1 MVQKNIFQRLAM
13 PLPELEQ
20 YYREQRRIRFEYDE
34 PFRGVKLRK
43 TLHPILVCG
52 LKLMHLVNGQKI
64 TVLGDKRTPTDRP
77 VIFAATHIGWDDIEM
92 IFTAIRDHAYLFWGD
107 PRESYKTIDGMLL
120 DLNGAVICDTDNKT
134 DRYIG
139 KETCVRWL
147 EQGGNL
153 LIFPEGVWNTSENLP
168 VQYLFPGT
176 AEMAIRT
183 NADIIPVAISQF
195 GKEYRV
201 NIGANISCNGFC
213 LSQKQAL
220 TNYLRDAMATLKW
233 EIYETQSLT
242 KRNSIPDNY
251 AMEYKQIFLDQAQ
264 GVYTWEFFVN
274 TAYRPKN
281 ITTSDEAFIH
291 LDQLIPCRENA
302 FLFRKI

>member
-1 MVQKNIFQRLAM
+1 MKRKSFFQRLSM
-13 PLPELEQ
+13 SLPELEQ
-20 YYREQRRIRFEYDE
+20 YYREQRQKQFENNE
-34 PFRGVKLRK
+34 PFHGVQFRK
-43 TLHPILVCG
+43 VLHPILVCG
-52 LKLMHLVNGQKI
+52 LKLMHLINRQKI
-64 TVLGDKRTPTDRP
+64 TVVGDKRTPTDRP
-77 VIFAATHIGWDDIEM
+77 IIFAATHIGWDDIEM

-120 DLNGAVICDTDNKT
+120 DWNGAIICDTDNKT

-147 EQGGNL
+147 KQGGNL

-168 VQYLFPGT
+168 VQHLFSGT

-201 NIGANISCNGFC
+201 NIGANISCNTFS
-213 LSQKQAL
+213 LDRKQEL

-233 EIYETQSLT
+233 EIYETKSIT
-242 KRNSIPDNY
+242 KRNSFPDNY

-264 GVYTWEFFVN
+264 GVYTWEDFIN

-281 ITTSDEAFIH
+281 ITTSDAAFAH

>member
-1 MVQKNIFQRLAM
+1 MNRKNIFQRLLM

-20 YYREQRRIRFEYDE
+20 YYREQRQIRFENNE
-34 PFRGVKLRK
+34 LFHGVKFRK
-43 TLHPILVCG
+43 ALHPILVCG
-52 LKLMHLVNGQKI
+52 LKFMHLINGQKI
-64 TVLGDKRTPTDRP
+64 TVVGDKRTSTNRP
-77 VIFAATHIGWDDIEM
+77 IIFAATHIGWDDIEM
-92 IFTAIRDHAYLFWGD
+92 IFTAIGDHAYLFWGD

-120 DLNGAVICDTDNKT
+120 DLNGAIICDTDNKT
-134 DRYIG
+134 DRFIG

-168 VQYLFPGT
+168 VQHLFSGT

-183 NADIIPVAISQF
+183 NADIIPIAISQL

-201 NIGANISCNGFC
+201 NIGANISCQGFTIV
-213 LSQKQAL
+213 QKQAL
-220 TNYLRDAMATLKW
+220 TNYLRDTMATLKW
-233 EIYETQSLT
+233 EIYETQSIT
-242 KRNSIPDNY
+242 KRNSFPDNY
-251 AMEYKQIFLDQAQ
+251 AVEYRKMFLEQAQ
-264 GVYTWEFFVN
+264 GVYTWEDFVN
-274 TAYRPKN
+274 TAYCPKN

-302 FLFRKI
+302 FLFRNR

>member
-1 MVQKNIFQRLAM
+1 MKRKNFFQRLSM

-20 YYREQRRIRFEYDE
+20 YYREQRQTRFENNE
-34 PFRGVKLRK
+34 PFHGVKFRK
-43 TLHPILVCG
+43 ILHPILVCG
-52 LKLMHLVNGQKI
+52 LKLMHLINGQKI
-64 TVLGDKRTPTDRP
+64 TIVGDKRAPTDRP
-77 VIFAATHIGWDDIEM
+77 IIFAATHIGWDDIEM
-92 IFTAIRDHAYLFWGD
+92 IFTAIGDHAYLFWGD

-147 EQGGNL
+147 EQKGNL
-153 LIFPEGVWNTSENLP
+153 LIFPEGVWNTSDNLP
-168 VQYLFPGT
+168 VQHLFLGT

-201 NIGANISCNGFC
+201 NIGDNISCNGFSI
-213 LSQKQAL
+213 SQKQAL

-233 EIYETQSLT
+233 EIYETQSIT
-242 KRNSIPDNY
+242 KRNSFPHNY
-251 AMEYKQIFLDQAQ
+251 AMEYRKQFLEQAQ
-264 GVYTWEFFVN
+264 GVYTWEDFVN
-274 TAYRPKN
+274 TVYRPRN
-281 ITTSDEAFIH
+281 ITAPKAAYAH
-291 LDQLIPCRENA
+291 LDRLIPCRENA